1 MRIQI
6 GNKVSIILTLMAGA
20 SLVSMLA
27 TLNIDHIVNR
37 DLYNYGLQFNAN
49 WAVPYW
55 TMAAVVFSMG
65 WLIITISIAYEL
77 NLLVNRLHKRPKPE
91 APLVNE
97 QLVQNETPKVTAK
110 PSEKPEEEEMKGA
123 SNEEVETTA
132 LAVKTDD
139 ELSQFQVIVEEV
151 SDKEDV
157 PVVREKKD
165 EKPANQE
172 V

>member
-6 GNKVSIILTLMAGA
+6 GNKVSIILVLMAGA

-27 TLNIDHIVNR
+27 TLNIDHIVNH
-37 DLYNYGLQFNAN
+37 DLYGYGLQFNTN

-55 TMAAVVFSMG
+55 TMAAIVFSMG

-77 NLLVNRLHKRPKPE
+77 DLFVHRLHKRPKPE
-91 APLVNE
+91 APLVKEE
-97 QLVQNETPKVTAK
+97 QVQNETTNIEAK
-110 PSEKPEEEEMKGA
+110 PSDKPEKEEVKETVEEEVK
-123 SNEEVETTA
+123 TTA

-139 ELSQFQVIVEEV
+139 ELSEFQVIVKEV
-151 SDKEDV
+151 SETEEA
-157 PVVREKKD
+157 PVARQKKD
-165 EKPANQE
+165 DEPANQE

>member
-6 GNKVSIILTLMAGA
+6 GNKVSIILTLMAAA

-27 TLNIDHIVNR
+27 TLNIDHIVNH
-37 DLYNYGLQFNAN
+37 DLYNYGLKFNTN

-65 WLIITISIAYEL
+65 WLIITTSIAYEL
-77 NLLVNRLHKRPKPE
+77 NLLVNRLHKHPKPE
-91 APLVNE
+91 GPLVNE
-97 QLVQNETPKVTAK
+97 QPVQNETPNVTAK
-110 PSEKPEEEEMKGA
+110 PSEKPQEEEVRETVE
-123 SNEEVETTA
+123 EEVETTA

-139 ELSQFQVIVEEV
+139 ELKEFQVIVEEV
-151 SDKEDV
+151 SETEDA
-157 PVVREKKD
+157 PVAGQKKD
-165 EKPANQE
+165 EKPSNQE